1 MGMDARYRDV
11 MERYQRMD
19 PEHFNDVLDGIAD
32 ALAMTDAEIS
42 EASGI
47 SRQTING
54 MRGGRARIKPDKL
67 WPLASALGADV
78 EVFFLPDVASD
89 DDAGCF
95 GEGGQPPATSSPWRA
110 PAWPRRRGEERLYN
124 LGLGVCRNL
133 DGGNTID
140 TELAG
145 LVDDARLSPGDAG
158 ALVGAAVTDMC
169 PQHGPAVEE
178 YLATH

>member
-1 MGMDARYRDV
+1 M

-42 EASGI
+42 QASGI

-78 EVFFLPDVASD
+78 EVFFLPDVAEAVREALRGRD
-89 DDAGCF
+89 YNRAERRF
-95 GEGGQPPATSSPWRA
+95 GPPGNGGRQHNGASHIASK
-110 PAWPRRRGEERLYN
+110 GSRLQRLARQHNEWSYK
-124 LGLGVCRNL
+124 LGVSA
-133 DGGNTID
+133 T
-140 TELAG
+140 
-145 LVDDARLSPGDAG
+145 
-158 ALVGAAVTDMC
+158 AA
-169 PQHGPAVEE
+169 
-178 YLATH
+178 